1 MKKIIIGV
9 FLLATLVG
17 SSQDKVKKDADYASN
32 NFLVNRKTSIISQT
46 DLSVVHTQVNL
57 SDSNPS
63 VNKNLQLLWINNEE
77 SPVDNHVAFRGT
89 FLLEKSTNL
98 ELQIAGASWYV
109 IWLDGKYLYEGPDRY
124 SPDFPEYQ
132 KKEMTISSGKHC
144 IAIQV
149 HYEGVNTRIL
159 KAIQPFLYC
168 KILSEKQEVPIDW
181 KCTQL
186 KGYESNFKRVNAQL
200 GWVEWVDT
208 RLLPFNWHQPNFSDT
223 GWVSP
228 KIVNRKLGAFTASKI
243 SNVKS
248 TEINP
253 TLISSGSLAEVYGYE
268 KDNISA
274 RFFLR
279 DLECKNVPPQG
290 IWRRYDL
297 GRVRVSRPK
306 FVIDLPKG
314 AVVEFAYSEQLQHGR
329 VSPWITLSGSDSYNL
344 DHFVARGGKQEFFPL
359 TPKGGR
365 FMEIHILAPIDKIHF
380 ISEMVLNRCYYD
392 QVPGN
397 FLSSDSLLNKIWK
410 VGINTYLSCAE
421 DALIDNP
428 TRERGQWLGDVGI
441 VGLKVGSVG
450 FSDLKI
456 IRRGLVQF
464 AQCARTDGM
473 VAGLCPGG
481 SNYLSSYSAQ
491 WVPACLEYWRI
502 TSDKS
507 ILEELYPAAQKNMEA
522 FSKFLGKDGIDKGA
536 GWAFIDWGYI
546 PNVGNTDMGLNLHSY
561 IAFQSMEKWAEALG
575 KKDDVMKY
583 HQLAQKCSDIITD
596 YFNTNKTN
604 TGYDFEKIG
613 YHRTVLG
620 IITGFI
626 SKEYQKQGVS
636 FIKKHILNCFPNN
649 PDAPRLS
656 GTRANS
662 AQLITPY
669 FAHYAFPILVNNG
682 EIDFVLDQYRKCWG
696 WALEDNRTTW
706 LEVFDTRW
714 SHCHQWSGCP
724 TWQLSRYVL
733 GLEPQFNIQKN
744 RFDFDLKVCS
754 LEQAEGEIPLPSGNK
769 IHVKWKKNN
778 GKINY
783 ELSTEEPIVINIS
796 KDSDAS
802 KNGVFEV
809 KDKIS
814 FTMPLITDVRK

>member
-1 MKKIIIGV
+1 MKKIITTF
-9 FLLATLVG
+9 FLFTALVG
-17 SSQDKVKKDADYASN
+17 NSQLKTNKETTAFVN
-32 NFLVNRKTSIISQT
+32 NNGALHIVPNIINAEYVT
-46 DLSVVHTQVNL
+46 RNEVTTKIPNENIPD
-57 SDSNPS
+57 
-63 VNKNLQLLWINNEE
+63 QLFWINNENA
-77 SPVDNHVAFRGT
+77 PADTHAAFRGVFSLDKT
-89 FLLEKSTNL
+89 TNL
-98 ELQIAGASWYV
+98 ELQITGASWYV
-109 IWLDGKYLYEGPDRY
+109 IWLDGKYFYEGPDRY
-124 SPDFPEYQ
+124 TPEFPEYQ
-132 KKEMTISSGKHC
+132 KKQMTIGSGKHC

-168 KILSEKQEVPIDW
+168 KILSDKQEVSIDW

-186 KGYESNFKRVNAQL
+186 KGYLSNFKLINKQL

-208 RLLPFNWHQPNFSDT
+208 RQLQFSWQELNFKDT
-223 GWVSP
+223 GWVTP

-243 SNVKS
+243 SNLTS
-248 TEINP
+248 TEIMP
-253 TLISSGSLAEVYGYE
+253 KQIASGMLAEMYGYE

-279 DLECKNVPPQG
+279 DLECKKVPAQG
-290 IWRRYDL
+290 IWRRYDV
-297 GRVRVSRPK
+297 GRVRVCRPK
-306 FVIDLPKG
+306 FVLDLPKG

-329 VSPWITLSGSDSYNL
+329 VSPWITLSSSDSYNL

-365 FMEIHILAPIDKIHF
+365 YMEMHILAPIDQIHVV
-380 ISEMVLNRCYYD
+380 SEIVLDRCYYD
-392 QVPGN
+392 QVQGSFMTN
-397 FLSSDSLLNKIWK
+397 DSLLNKIWK
-410 VGINTYLSCAE
+410 VGVNTYLSCAE

-441 VGLKVGSVG
+441 VGMEIGSAG

-456 IRRGLVQF
+456 IRRGLVQS
-464 AQCARTDGM
+464 AQCARQDGM

-481 SNYLSSYSAQ
+481 NSYLSSYAAQ
-491 WVPACLEYWRI
+491 WVPACLNYWRK
-502 TSDKS
+502 TGDKS
-507 ILEELYPAAQKNMEA
+507 ILEELYPAAEKNMEA

-546 PNVGNTDMGLNLHSY
+546 ANNGPTDMGMNLHYYS
-561 IAFQSMEKWAEALG
+561 ALQSMEKWAQTIG
-575 KKDDVMKY
+575 KTNDVIKY
-583 HQLAQKCSDIITD
+583 HQLTQKCSDIITA
-596 YFNTNKTN
+596 YFNTNKT
-604 TGYDFEKIG
+604 TSGYDFEQIG

-626 SKEYQKQGVS
+626 PMEYQKQAVS

-656 GTRANS
+656 GTRANN

-669 FAHYAFPILVNNG
+669 FAHYAFPLLIKNG

-696 WALEDNRTTW
+696 WALEDDRTTW

-724 TWQLSRYVL
+724 TWQLSHYVL
-733 GLEPQFNIQKN
+733 GLESRFDIQKN
-744 RFDFDLKVCS
+744 CFDFDLKTGS
-754 LEQAEGEIPLPSGNK
+754 LEKAEGDIPLPSGNTVH
-769 IHVKWKKNN
+769 IKWRKSSGN
-778 GKINY
+778 IYY
-783 ELSTEEPIVINIS
+783 EVSTKEPITINIS
-796 KDSDAS
+796 KESLAS
-802 KNGVFEV
+802 KKGVFEV
-809 KDKIS
+809 NNTIS
-814 FTMPLITDVRK
+814 FKMPLSNSVGK

>member
-1 MKKIIIGV
+1 MKNFIII
-9 FLLATLVG
+9 FILLTSFVG
-17 SSQDKVKKDADYASN
+17 NGQVKLEKAAA
-32 NFLVNRKTSIISQT
+32 IISNENIN
-46 DLSVVHTQVNL
+46 TQL
-57 SDSNPS
+57 FW
-63 VNKNLQLLWINNEE
+63 QNN
-77 SPVDNHVAFRGT
+77 DDTTADTHAAFRGI
-89 FLLEKSTNL
+89 FILDKASNL
-98 ELQIAGASWYV
+98 ELQVAGASWYV
-109 IWLDGKYLYEGPDRY
+109 IWLDGKYYYEGPDRY
-124 SPDFPEYQ
+124 SPEYPEFQ
-132 KKEMTISSGKHC
+132 KKEMTIGSGKHC

-159 KAIQPFLYC
+159 KAIKPFLFC
-168 KILSEKQEVPIDW
+168 KVLSDKQELNIDW

-186 KGYESNFKRVNAQL
+186 KGYQSNVKRINAQL

-208 RLLPFNWHQPNFSDT
+208 RLVPVKWQETNFSDT
-223 GWVSP
+223 GWKSP
-228 KIVNRKLGAFTASKI
+228 KIVSRKLGVFSASKI

-248 TEINP
+248 TEISP
-253 TLISSGSLAEVYGYE
+253 TQISNGLLAEVYGYE

-279 DLECKNVPPQG
+279 DLECKKIPAQG

-306 FVIDLPKG
+306 FILDLPKG

-365 FMEIHILAPIDKIHF
+365 FMEIHILAPVDKIHF
-380 ISEMVLNRCYYD
+380 ISEIVLDRCYYD
-392 QVPGN
+392 QVQGN
-397 FLSSDSLLNKIWK
+397 FLTNDSLLNKIWK

-441 VGLKVGSVG
+441 VGLEIGSVG

-464 AQCARTDGM
+464 AQSARQDGM

-481 SNYLSSYSAQ
+481 SSYLSSYAAQ
-491 WVPACLEYWRI
+491 WVPACLNYWRK
-502 TSDKS
+502 TGDKS
-507 ILEELYPAAQKNMEA
+507 ILEELYPFAENNMEA
-522 FSKFLGKDGIDKGA
+522 FSKFLSKDGIDKGA

-546 PNVGNTDMGLNLHSY
+546 PNNGPTDMGLNLHCFN
-561 IAFQSMEKWAEALG
+561 AFQSMEKWAQALG
-575 KKDDVMKY
+575 KTNDVIKY
-583 HQLAQKCSDIITD
+583 HQLAEKCGNIITD
-596 YFNTNKTN
+596 YFNANKTT
-604 TGYDFEKIG
+604 TGYNFEKIS

-620 IITGFI
+620 VLTGFI
-626 SKEYQKQGVS
+626 QTEYQKEAIS

-649 PDAPRLS
+649 PNAPRLS
-656 GTRANS
+656 SPGANN

-669 FAHYAFPILVNNG
+669 FAHYVFPLLINHG

-696 WALEDNRTTW
+696 WALEDDRTNW

-714 SHCHQWSGCP
+714 SHCHQWSGSP

-733 GLEPQFNIQKN
+733 GLESRFDIQNN
-744 RFDFDLKVCS
+744 RFDFDLKACS
-754 LEQAEGEIPLPSGNK
+754 LEQAEGDIPLPSGNT
-769 IHVKWKKNN
+769 IHVKWNKVSGN
-778 GKINY
+778 IIY
-783 ELSTEEPIVINIS
+783 EISTKEPIAINIS
-796 KDSDAS
+796 KDFLAS
-802 KNGVFEV
+802 KKGVIEV
-809 KDKIS
+809 NDAIKFSIPFSNIATK
-814 FTMPLITDVRK
+814 

>member
-1 MKKIIIGV
+1 MKKIITIF
-9 FLLATLVG
+9 FLLTALVG
-17 SSQDKVKKDADYASN
+17 NSQGKTKKEADYVSN
-32 NFLVNRKTSIISQT
+32 QPLRYRQT
-46 DLSVVHTQVNL
+46 FTEYITQNNATATIPNENINDQLFWLNNDTAL
-57 SDSNPS
+57 SDT
-63 VNKNLQLLWINNEE
+63 
-77 SPVDNHVAFRGT
+77 HAAFRGIFSLDKT
-89 FLLEKSTNL
+89 TNV
-98 ELQIAGASWYV
+98 EFQIAGASWYV
-109 IWLDGKYLYEGPDRY
+109 IWLDGKYFYEGPDRY

-132 KKEMTISSGKHC
+132 KKEMTISAGKHC
-144 IAIQV
+144 MAIQV

-159 KAIQPFLYC
+159 KAIPPFLYC

-186 KGYESNFKRVNAQL
+186 NGYLSNFKLINKQL

-208 RLLPFNWHQPNFSDT
+208 RQLQLNWQQLNFSDT
-223 GWVSP
+223 GWTSP
-228 KIVNRKLGAFTASKI
+228 KIVNRKLGTFSASKI
-243 SNVKS
+243 SNVNS
-248 TEINP
+248 TEIKP
-253 TLISSGSLAEVYGYE
+253 TLISSGLLAEMYGYE

-279 DLECKNVPPQG
+279 DLECKKVPAQG

-297 GRVRVSRPK
+297 GRVRIARPK
-306 FVIDLPKG
+306 FVLDLPKG

-329 VSPWITLSGSDSYNL
+329 VSPWITLSTSDSYNL

-365 FMEIHILAPIDKIHF
+365 FMEIHILAPKDNIHF
-380 ISEMVLNRCYYD
+380 ISEVVLDRSYYN
-392 QVPGN
+392 QVQGSFMSN
-397 FLSSDSLLNKIWK
+397 DSLLNKIWK

-456 IRRGLVQF
+456 IRRGLIQS
-464 AQCARTDGM
+464 AQCARQDGM

-481 SNYLSSYSAQ
+481 SSYLSSYAAQ
-491 WVPACLEYWRI
+491 WVPACLDYWRI
-502 TSDKS
+502 TGDKS
-507 ILEELYPAAQKNMEA
+507 ILEELYPAAEKNMEA
-522 FSKFLGKDGIDKGA
+522 FSKFLGKDGIEKGA

-546 PNVGNTDMGLNLHSY
+546 PNIGPTDMGLNLHCY
-561 IAFQSMEKWAEALG
+561 TAFQSMEKWATLLE
-575 KKDDVMKY
+575 KKEDAFKY
-583 HQLAQKCSDIITD
+583 HQLAQKCSDIITA
-596 YFNTNKTN
+596 YFNSTKNT

-620 IITGFI
+620 VLTGFI
-626 SKEYQKQGVS
+626 STEYQKQAVS

-656 GTRANS
+656 GPGANN

-669 FAHYAFPILVNNG
+669 FAHYAFPLLVNNG

-696 WALEDNRTTW
+696 WALEDDRTTW

-714 SHCHQWSGCP
+714 SHCHQWAGCP
-724 TWQLSRYVL
+724 TWQISRYVL
-733 GLEPQFNIQKN
+733 GLEARFDIQKN
-744 RFDFDLKVCS
+744 RFDFDLKACS
-754 LEQAEGEIPLPSGNK
+754 LEQAEGDIPLPSGNT
-769 IHVKWKKNN
+769 IHIKWNKAN
-778 GKINY
+778 GNIIY
-783 ELSTEEPIVINIS
+783 ELSTKEPITINIP
-796 KDSDAS
+796 KDLFAS
-802 KNGVFEV
+802 KKGVFEV
-809 KDKIS
+809 NNKIS
-814 FTMPLITDVRK
+814 FTMPLANAARK